1 MNKKTT
7 LLKQY
12 FGYDSFRPLQETIID
27 DVIAGKDLMVVMPTG
42 GGKSM
47 CFQLP
52 ALLLDGITL
61 VISPL
66 IALMK
71 DQVDA
76 LLANGIAA
84 GFYNS
89 SQDSTQQQEL
99 FIKLHAGTI
108 KLLYVAPE
116 SIALLQEPL
125 RDIPV
130 SLIAV
135 DEAHCISTWGHDFR
149 PAYTQLAHLK
159 NNFPSANVIA
169 LTATA
174 DRATRADIKEQLNI
188 KEAVEYVASFDRPN
202 ITLQVRPGN
211 ARLQQLKKFLEQYRD
226 ESGIIYCLSRSSCE
240 KLAEKL
246 SATGYACEAYHAGLE
261 HRFRESVQERFI
273 QDTTKIVCATIAFG
287 MGIDKSNV
295 RFVVHYNMPKNI
307 EGYYQEIGRA
317 GRDGIASQALL
328 FHSYADVIQ
337 LRDFAMN
344 SGNADVQI
352 AKLDRMK
359 QFAEALTCR
368 RRMLLSY
375 FNEYLDTDCGN
386 CDVCLNKPDFF
397 NATLLSQKALSAVYR
412 MQERASLNLTID
424 ILRGASNAT
433 VVESGYQHIKTYG
446 AGKDI
451 SWANWQQYMI
461 QLINQGLL
469 EIAFHE
475 QNHLK
480 LTPQAHKVLF
490 ENMPVQLAVI
500 PTSKELA
507 ARNSEA
513 TGQEMPS
520 EVNKDLYEAL
530 RKTRTQIATAQSIA
544 PYMVFSDASLKD
556 MASRIPLTKDEFGA
570 ITGVGALKLET
581 FGDTFLDVLTD
592 FAMMRKEA
600 FNYGGAPKTKNTQ
613 KTKKRLKASDTAYE
627 SACLFWDGKTI
638 AEIATARELKPDT
651 IMSHLGQRYLTH
663 KDVAVHDLIDV
674 NIVELMKPFYKD
686 YKETNATK
694 PIYEHFEGAHSYGE
708 IRLALQIIE
717 ADKLT

>member
-1 MNKKTT
+1 MNNKLQ

-27 DVIAGKDLMVVMPTG
+27 QVLAGKDLMVVMPTG

-52 ALLLDGITL
+52 ALLLDGLTV

-76 LLANGIAA
+76 LQANGIAA

-99 FIKLHAGTI
+99 FTKLHAGSL

-116 SIALLQEPL
+116 SLSSLREPL
-125 RDIPV
+125 RKIPV
-130 SLIAV
+130 SLVAV

-149 PAYTQLAHLK
+149 PAYTQLAQLK
-159 NNFPSANVIA
+159 QQFKDANIIA

-174 DRATRADIKEQLNI
+174 DRATRHDIMEQLAI
-188 KEAVEYVASFDRPN
+188 KDAQEHVASFDRPN
-202 ITLQVRPGN
+202 ITLKVRPGN
-211 ARLQQLKKFLEQYRD
+211 NRIVQLRSFLEQYPN
-226 ESGIIYCLSRSSCE
+226 ESGIIYCLSRSGCE

-246 SATGYACEAYHAGLE
+246 ASLGYACEAYHAGLD

-317 GRDGIASQALL
+317 GRDGLDSQALL
-328 FHSYADVIQ
+328 FHSYADLIQ

-344 SGNADVQI
+344 SGNSDVQI
-352 AKLDRMK
+352 AKLERMK

-375 FNEYLDTDCGN
+375 FNEYLATDCGN

-397 NATLLSQKALSAVYR
+397 NATLIAQKALSAVYR
-412 MQERASLNLTID
+412 MQERAGLNLTID
-424 ILRGASNAT
+424 ILRGATNAT
-433 VVESGYQHIKTYG
+433 VMESGFNTIKTYG
-446 AGKDI
+446 TGKDI
-451 SWANWQQYMI
+451 AWVSWQQYII

-475 QNHLK
+475 NNHLK
-480 LTPQAHKVLF
+480 LTPQAHDVLF
-490 ENMPVQLAVI
+490 KNSAVQLAVI
-500 PTSKELA
+500 PSKEQLVAQRSA
-507 ARNSEA
+507 ATA
-513 TGQEMPS
+513 QEIPS

-530 RKTRTQIATAQSIA
+530 RKTRTQLAGLENIA

-556 MASRIPLTKDEFGA
+556 MASRIPLTTSEFND
-570 ITGVGALKLET
+570 ISGVGERKLET
-581 FGDTFLDVLTD
+581 YGTQFLDVIAD
-592 FAMMRKEA
+592 FAMMRKSS
-600 FNYGGAPKTKNTQ
+600 FVYRSSNKAPKRKSEP
-613 KTKKRLKASDTAYE
+613 RGASDTAYE
-627 SACLFWDGKTI
+627 TAVLFWEGKTVEEI
-638 AEIATARELKPDT
+638 AEARNLKDST
-651 IMSHLGQRYLTH
+651 ILGHLGARYLSH
-663 KDVAVHDLIDV
+663 KDVKVHHLIDPAV
-674 NIVELMKPFYKD
+674 IDIVKPYYKD
-686 YKETNATK
+686 FKKDYAVK
-694 PIYEHFEGAHSYGE
+694 PIFDILDGAYSYGTL
-708 IRLALQIIE
+708 RLALQIIE
-717 ADKLT
+717 ADRIG